1 MTPRTALLAGL
12 VVAALAVSSPPAH
25 AAEVSGDMA
34 KDVVSRD
41 HFSDGPP
48 RRPEPARRLGDITRT
63 QVALGTDLVITTRLR
78 SLAAT
83 GHQEFHWTVVTSA
96 DEEPGGWS
104 GSLVYN
110 GARRGYFTF
119 LDPIAYDPECARVV
133 LDRPARTVT
142 LTVPASCLG
151 DPDWVRVGNGTL
163 TLAGDREYQDD
174 ARREGVSLSGWKLGP
189 KVTAD

>member
-1 MTPRTALLAGL
+1 